1 MKKHLSVLA
10 LHLRAMGWRLP
21 LVLLGMAAVDAAGYF
36 WCVQRGGMTFT
47 GNTGGF
53 SLLLLLSFAAGVLA
67 CQMLLCICFGSNSRF
82 GYTLRRLRISE
93 RQVFVWSF
101 VGDLLCFLIVWC
113 VQIICAAG
121 LMLLYQR
128 SAGYT
133 SGAQGVFVDFYRNS
147 TLHGLLP
154 LADGFVVGRNIAFLL
169 LLAASTAYLQQRQ
182 HRKVKRFPFWCI
194 ATALG
199 VVRLLPVDYS
209 TSSSGGV
216 ITAVAALFFTVIFV
230 MLALS
235 QAHDGLEGLTDEL
248 D

>member
-53 SLLLLLSFAAGVLA
+53 SLLLLIAFAAGILG
-67 CQMLLCICFGSNSRF
+67 CQMLLCFCFGSNSRF
-82 GYTLRRLRISE
+82 GYTLRRLWISE
-93 RQVFVWSF
+93 RQVFLWSF

-128 SAGYT
+128 SAEYSG
-133 SGAQGVFVDFYRNS
+133 GAQGVFVNFYRNS

-154 LADGFVVGRNIAFLL
+154 LADGYVLGRNLAFLL
-169 LLAASTAYLQQRQ
+169 LLAASTAHLQLRQ

-199 VVRLLPVDYS
+199 VVRLLPIDYG
-209 TSSSGGV
+209 SSSGGGV
-216 ITAVAALFFTVIFV
+216 VSAVAALFFAGIFV
-230 MLALS
+230 MLALA

>member
-36 WCVQRGGMTFT
+36 WYVQRGGMTFT
-47 GNTGGF
+47 GSTGGF
-53 SLLLLLSFAAGVLA
+53 SLLLLLAFAAGILA
-67 CQMLLCICFGSNSRF
+67 CQMLLCFCFGSNSRF

-93 RQVFVWSF
+93 RQVFIWSF
-101 VGDLLCFLIVWC
+101 VSDLLCFLIVWC
-113 VQIICAAG
+113 VQVICAAG

-128 SAGYT
+128 SAGYS
-133 SGAQGVFVDFYRNS
+133 SGAQGVFVDFYRNDV
-147 TLHGLLP
+147 LHGLLP
-154 LADGFVVGRNIAFLL
+154 LVDGFVLGRDLAFLL

-199 VVRLLPVDYS
+199 VVRLLPIGYS
-209 TSSSGGV
+209 NSSSSGV
-216 ITAVAALFFTVIFV
+216 IGAVAALFFAAIFV
-230 MLALS
+230 MLALA

>member
-10 LHLRAMGWRLP
+10 LHLCAMGWRLP
-21 LVLLGMAAVDAAGYF
+21 LVLLGMAAVDAAGFF

-53 SLLLLLSFAAGVLA
+53 SLLLLIAFAAGVLA
-67 CQMLLCICFGSNSRF
+67 CQMLLCSCFGSNSRF

-113 VQIICAAG
+113 VQIICSAG

-199 VVRLLPVDYS
+199 VVRILPVDYS

-216 ITAVAALFFTVIFV
+216 IAAVAALFFTAIFV
-230 MLALS
+230 MLALA
-235 QAHDGLEGLTDEL
+235 QAHDGTEGLADEL

>member
-10 LHLRAMGWRLP
+10 LHLCAMGWRLP

-53 SLLLLLSFAAGVLA
+53 SLLLLIAFAAGVLA
-67 CQMLLCICFGSNSRF
+67 CQMLLCFCFGSNSRF

-93 RQVFVWSF
+93 WQVFIWSF
-101 VGDLLCFLIVWC
+101 VCALLCFLIVWC

-133 SGAQGVFVDFYRNS
+133 SGAQGVFVDFYRNDV
-147 TLHGLLP
+147 LHGLLP
-154 LADGFVVGRNIAFLL
+154 LADGFVLGRNIAFLL
-169 LLAASTAYLQQRQ
+169 LLAASTAHLQQRQ
-182 HRKVKRFPFWCI
+182 HRKVKKFPFWCI
-194 ATALG
+194 ATAPG
-199 VVRLLPVDYS
+199 IVRLLPLDYS
-209 TSSSGGV
+209 NSSSGGV
-216 ITAVAALFFTVIFV
+216 VAAVAALFFTGIFV
-230 MLALS
+230 LLALS
-235 QAHDGLEGLTDEL
+235 QAHDGTEGLTDEL

>member
-47 GNTGGF
+47 GSTGGF
-53 SLLLLLSFAAGVLA
+53 SLLLLLAFAAGVLG
-67 CQMLLCICFGSNSRF
+67 CQMLLCFCFGSNSRF

-93 RQVFVWSF
+93 RQVFIWSC
-101 VGDLLCFLIVWC
+101 VGDLICFLIVWC
-113 VQIICAAG
+113 VQVICAAG

-133 SGAQGVFVDFYRNS
+133 SGAQGVFVDFYRNDV
-147 TLHGLLP
+147 LHGLLP
-154 LADGFVVGRNIAFLL
+154 LADSYVLGRNIAFLL

-199 VVRLLPVDYS
+199 VVRLLPIGYS
-209 TSSSGGV
+209 NSSSGGV
-216 ITAVAALFFTVIFV
+216 VGAVAALFFAAIFV
-230 MLALS
+230 MLALA

>member
-10 LHLRAMGWRLP
+10 LHLCAMGWRLP

-53 SLLLLLSFAAGVLA
+53 SLLLLIAFAAGVLG

-133 SGAQGVFVDFYRNS
+133 SGAQGVFDDFYRNS

-209 TSSSGGV
+209 TSSGGV
-216 ITAVAALFFTVIFV
+216 IAAVAALFFTAIFV
-230 MLALS
+230 MLALA
-235 QAHDGLEGLTDEL
+235 QAHDGTEGLSDEL

>member
-47 GNTGGF
+47 GSTGGF
-53 SLLLLLSFAAGVLA
+53 SLLLLLTFAAGILG
-67 CQMLLCICFGSNSRF
+67 CQMLLCFCFGSNSRF
-82 GYTLRRLRISE
+82 VYTLRRLRISE
-93 RQVFVWSF
+93 RQVFIWSC
-101 VGDLLCFLIVWC
+101 VSDLLCFLIVWC
-113 VQIICAAG
+113 VQIICSAG

-194 ATALG
+194 ATVLG

-209 TSSSGGV
+209 TSSGGV
-216 ITAVAALFFTVIFV
+216 IAAVAALFFTVIFV
-230 MLALS
+230 MLALA